1 MLHERQSPEAR
12 SEITEARTMVPPAAP
27 ELAPVVSPMRRAAR
41 RHCGSERALGAHDS
55 NTLRPRIDP
64 QGGELTFTRNDDL
77 DPPLRGRARGGCVRI
92 WLARHLRIWQGERRY
107 NLGPM
112 QGSPALGAGFHFQ

>member
-1 MLHERQSPEAR
+1 
-12 SEITEARTMVPPAAP
+12 MVPPAAP

-64 QGGELTFTRNDDL
+64 QGGELTF
-77 DPPLRGRARGGCVRI
+77 DPGTTIWILRSGAALVVGAFASGWRDTCEFGRAKEGTT
-92 WLARHLRIWQGERRY
+92 
-107 NLGPM
+107 
-112 QGSPALGAGFHFQ
+112 